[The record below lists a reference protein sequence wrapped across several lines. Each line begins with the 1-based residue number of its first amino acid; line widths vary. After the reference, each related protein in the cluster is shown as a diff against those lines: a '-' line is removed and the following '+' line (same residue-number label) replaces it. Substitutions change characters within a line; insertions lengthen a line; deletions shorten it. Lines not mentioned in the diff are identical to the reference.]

1 MHAED
6 NALVEVERA
15 PGALAVEVAR
25 ALNALAEDKLELS
38 ARLAR
43 LMKIVLEVELSAHLA
58 RSLKR
63 SWS

>member
-15 PGALAVEVAR
+15 PGGLAVKVAR

-43 LMKIVLEVELSAHLA
+43 LMKIVF
-58 RSLKR
+58 
-63 SWS
+63 